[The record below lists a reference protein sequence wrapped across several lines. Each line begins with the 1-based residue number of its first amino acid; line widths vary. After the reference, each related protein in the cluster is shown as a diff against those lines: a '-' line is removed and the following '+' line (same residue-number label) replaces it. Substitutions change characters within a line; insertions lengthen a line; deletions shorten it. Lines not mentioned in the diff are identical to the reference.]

1 MDFLLNPNV
10 AYLFL
15 LGGVLL
21 AMLALASPGTGLL
34 EIGALFC
41 LALAGYAI
49 YNLSFN
55 WWAIILVILGAIP
68 FLYAIQKPKREL
80 YLGLSILLIVVGSI
94 FLFSRDG
101 WLPVVNPILA
111 LIASALTAAFMW
123 FAVEKSVQASNRRPE
138 HDLTALVGQIGEA
151 RTRVKDEGSVQVA
164 GELWSARSDE
174 AISAGSHI
182 RVVRREG
189 FVLVVEKVQSAKTQ
203 S

>member
-34 EIGALFC
+34 EIGAFFC
-41 LALAGYAI
+41 IALAGYAI

-55 WWAIILVILGAIP
+55 WWAIVLVALGTIP
-68 FLYAIQKPKREL
+68 FVYAIQKPKREL
-80 YLGLSILLIVVGSI
+80 YLGLSILLIIAGSI

-111 LIASALTAAFMW
+111 VVASALAAAFMW
-123 FAVEKSVQASNRRPE
+123 FAVAKSVQASSRRPE
-138 HDLTALVGQIGEA
+138 HDLNALVGQVGEA
-151 RTRVKDEGSVQVA
+151 RTKVKDEGSVQVA

-174 AISAGSHI
+174 PISAGAHV

-189 FVLVVEKVQSAKTQ
+189 FVLVVEKVQSANNQ